1 MDPDTPFVHDDR
13 VQDPLARPLKLA
25 CGATLPNRVAK
36 AAMTE
41 GLADPHDQPTERHT
55 RLYQRW
61 AEGGVGLSITGNV
74 MVDRRFLERAG
85 NVVLDQT
92 SSLDAFRVWA
102 KAGTANGAQLFMQL
116 NHPGRQCTRSTSQ
129 EPLAPSA
136 VGLHLLGLFA
146 RPRALRGHEIET
158 LIRAWANAARLA
170 KEAGFSGVQIHA
182 AHGYLISQFLSPIVN
197 LREDEWGGPLKNR
210 ARFLLE
216 VVRAV
221 RREVGARFPIA
232 VKLNSSDFQ
241 KGGFTAVESA
251 TVARWLADEGVDLLE
266 ISGGTYE
273 ALAFVNDGMR
283 SYEGRAKSTK
293 AREAFFLDYART
305 IRAAAPELP
314 MMVTGGF
321 RTAGFMR
328 ESLRDDEVDV
338 IGIARPFCLEPD
350 LARQLLSG
358 TLDVLPTPERELR
371 LGPGALG
378 PDSENAKVRGLN
390 NQAAV
395 AYFYA
400 QIIELAEGRGPR
412 STLSARRA
420 LVEHLRG
427 ELLRSQARAFQ
438 S

>member
-1 MDPDTPFVHDDR
+1 
-13 VQDPLARPLKLA
+13 
-25 CGATLPNRVAK
+25 
-36 AAMTE
+36 MTE
-41 GLADPHDQPTERHT
+41 GLADPQDQPTERHQ

-61 AEGGVGLSITGNV
+61 ADGGLGLSVTGNV
-74 MVDRRFLERAG
+74 MIDRRHLERAG

-92 SSLDAFRVWA
+92 SSLDAFRAWA
-102 KAGTANGAQLFMQL
+102 KAGTANGTQLFMQL
-116 NHPGRQCTRSTSQ
+116 NHPGRQCNRASSQ

-136 VGLHLLGLFA
+136 VGLDLMGLFGK
-146 RPRALRGHEIET
+146 PRALKGHEIET
-158 LIRAWANAARLA
+158 LIHAWANAARLA
-170 KEAGFSGVQIHA
+170 KETGFSGVQIHA

-197 LREDEWGGPLKNR
+197 LREDEWGGPLQKR

-221 RREVGARFPIA
+221 RREVGPRFPIG

-251 TVARWLADEGVDLLE
+251 TVARWLADEGIDLLE

-273 ALAFVNDGMR
+273 ALAFINDGMR

-321 RTAGFMR
+321 RTATFMR

-358 TLDVLPTPERELR
+358 TLDVLPAPERELR

-378 PDSENAKVRGLN
+378 PTSENKKVRGLN
-390 NQAAV
+390 NQAEV

-400 QIIELAEGRGPR
+400 QLIELAEGRSPR
-412 STLSARRA
+412 HTLSSRRA

-427 ELLRSQARAFQ
+427 ELVRARARTFQ
-438 S
+438 NR